1 MDIQKPRRFETTDR
15 AHADLFNE
23 VIDQLNENDE
33 LIRTRAEAAEKSAKE
48 YTDQGIKQ
56 LNELAQLVKITDDT
70 GVEKLHI
77 TSGDALAQLFGLGTG
92 FHTFAISTAAS
103 NRPPGSAGYVRGTFL
118 NSGSDG
124 YGFVIASDTTGTI
137 FTNTINAGI
146 WKGWHKSETDS
157 GSQLKADKALAAAK
171 TYADTNFNN
180 EKLTVLTGS
189 DAIQDAT
196 LSGEDYPTG
205 ITFMGIFDNNQ
216 TGYPLSYGLIKNEK
230 LSAVRFT
237 QYFYGTGNQTTGSN
251 LTGTWIRH
259 WYTTSGWTKWE
270 KISGFAYASIT
281 MSVRQ
286 ELDKQTTPKIKFNK
300 KVIDSHAA
308 FDTSLSRY
316 TAPNDGVYYV
326 STGLFLENWETYFN
340 FHLFVYKNG
349 SLFKPIDHYR
359 ESVGGGTAREANE
372 FSINV
377 NGSAVV
383 PMKKGDYVEICMYVG
398 YDGTKQRAVSD
409 KYPQYNYLDIK
420 EVSGLN
426 YLT

>member
-180 EKLTVLTGS
+180 EKLTVLTE
-189 DAIQDAT
+189 AIGDAT
-196 LSGEDYPTG
+196 EGGDKYPVG
-205 ITFMGIFDNNQ
+205 ITFMNINNNQ
-216 TGYPLSYGLIKNEK
+216 TGYPLVYGFVKNEK
-230 LSAVRFT
+230 WSDYRFT
-237 QYFYGTGNQTTGSN
+237 QYFYGNANYAGI
-251 LTGTWIRH
+251 GTWIRH

-270 KISGFAYASIT
+270 KISGFAYASLT
-281 MSVRQ
+281 MSGKQ

-316 TAPNDGVYYV
+316 TAPNDGIYYV
-326 STGLFLENWETYFN
+326 STGVFLENWETYFN

>member
-180 EKLTVLTGS
+180 EKLTVLTE
-189 DAIQDAT
+189 AIGDAT
-196 LSGEDYPTG
+196 EGGDKYPVG
-205 ITFMGIFDNNQ
+205 ITFMNINNNQ
-216 TGYPLSYGLIKNEK
+216 TGYPLIYGFVKNEK
-230 LSAVRFT
+230 WSDYRFT
-237 QYFYGTGNQTTGSN
+237 QYFYGNANYAGI
-251 LTGTWIRH
+251 GTWIRH

-270 KISGFAYASIT
+270 KISGFAYASLT
-281 MSVRQ
+281 MSGKQ

-316 TAPNDGVYYV
+316 TAPNDGIYYV
-326 STGLFLENWETYFN
+326 STGVFLENWETYFN